1 MERGA
6 PNFFSM
12 SSKPTMPNGRQ
23 ANIDDLYSDAINLL
37 KGLIAIPSFSKEE
50 DKTAAYLEIFFQQK
64 NIKTNRYL
72 NNVWA
77 TNKYF
82 DSSKP
87 TILLNSHH
95 DTVKPN
101 KGFTLNPFEPIEK
114 EGKLY
119 GLGSNDAGGPL
130 VSLLATFVHFYEEDI
145 PFNIVVAAT
154 AEEEI
159 SGKNGIEILLPQL
172 PKIDC
177 AIVGEPTLLNM
188 AVAEKGLLVLDC
200 TAHGTAGHAA
210 RNEGVNALYIAVKDI
225 EWLSTYQFPKVSS
238 LLGPVHIAVT
248 SISTENKTHNIVPS
262 ECSFLVDIRVNE
274 LYSFEEI
281 ISVIKEN
288 IKSEI
293 HPRSIR
299 LKSSFINQ
307 DHPLVKAGIQLG
319 ISTYGSPTCSDMALM
334 PFPSLKIGPGDS
346 ARSHSADEF
355 IYVDEIRKGINTYVE
370 LLKKLFFN

>member
-1 MERGA
+1 
-6 PNFFSM
+6 M
-12 SSKPTMPNGRQ
+12 SSKPTNTE
-23 ANIDDLYSDAINLL
+23 DLYSDAINLL
-37 KGLIAIPSFSKEE
+37 KELIAIPSFSKEE
-50 DKTAAYLEIFFQQK
+50 DKTADCLEKYFQKK

-82 DSSKP
+82 DSNRP

-101 KGFTLNPFEPIEK
+101 KGYTLNPFDPIEK

-145 PFNIVVAAT
+145 PFNIVFAAT

-172 PKIDC
+172 SKIDC

-200 TAHGTAGHAA
+200 TAHGKAGHAA
-210 RNEGVNALYIAVKDI
+210 RNEGINALYIAVKDI

-299 LKSSFINQ
+299 LKPSFIKE
-307 DHPLVKAGIQLG
+307 DHPLVKAGIKLG
-319 ISTYGSPTCSDMALM
+319 VSTYGSPTCSDMALM
-334 PFPSLKIGPGDS
+334 DFPSLKIGPGDS

-355 IYVDEIRKGINTYVE
+355 IYVDEIRKGINTYVA
-370 LLKKLFFN
+370 LLKKLFLSGR

>member
-1 MERGA
+1 
-6 PNFFSM
+6 M
-12 SSKPTMPNGRQ
+12 SSKQT
-23 ANIDDLYSDAINLL
+23 NIEDLYSDAVNLL
-37 KGLIAIPSFSKEE
+37 KELIAIPSFSKEE
-50 DKTAAYLEIFFQQK
+50 DATASCLEKFFSK
-64 NIKTNRYL
+64 KKIETKRYL

-82 DSSKP
+82 DNSKP

-101 KGFTLNPFEPIEK
+101 KGYTLNPFDPIEK
-114 EGKLY
+114 DGKLF

-130 VSLLATFVHFYEEDI
+130 VSLLSTFFYFFEEEI
-145 PFNIVVAAT
+145 PFNIVFAAT

-200 TAHGTAGHAA
+200 IAHGKAGHAA
-210 RNEGVNALYIAVKDI
+210 RDEGVNALYLAMKDI
-225 EWLSTYQFPKVSS
+225 NWLSTFQFPKVSS
-238 LLGPVHIAVT
+238 LLGPVHLAVT
-248 SISTENKTHNIVPS
+248 SINTENKTHNVVPS
-262 ECSFLVDIRVNE
+262 ECSFVVDIRVNE

-281 ISVIKEN
+281 ISIIKQN
-288 IKSEI
+288 IQSEI

-299 LKSSFINQ
+299 LKTSFIND
-307 DHPLVKAGIQLG
+307 DHPLVKAGKSLG

-334 PFPSLKIGPGDS
+334 DFPSLKIGPGDS

-355 IYVDEIRKGINTYVE
+355 IYVNEIKEGIKTYIG
-370 LLKKLFFN
+370 LISNYGLQITN

>member
-1 MERGA
+1 
-6 PNFFSM
+6 M
-12 SSKPTMPNGRQ
+12 SSKQT
-23 ANIDDLYSDAINLL
+23 NIEDLYFDAVNLL
-37 KGLIAIPSFSKEE
+37 KELIAISSFSKEE
-50 DKTAAYLEIFFQQK
+50 DKTAACIENFFQQK
-64 NIKTNRYL
+64 KIKSNRYL

-77 TNKYF
+77 INKYF
-82 DSSKP
+82 DDSKS

-101 KGFTLNPFEPIEK
+101 KGYTLNPFEPVEK
-114 EGKLY
+114 DGKLY

-130 VSLLATFVHFYEEDI
+130 VSLLATFVYFFEEDI
-145 PFNIVVAAT
+145 PFNIVFAAT

-200 TAHGTAGHAA
+200 TAHGKAGHAA
-210 RNEGVNALYIAVKDI
+210 RNEGVNALYIAMKDI
-225 EWLSTYQFPKVSS
+225 NWLISFQFPKISS

-248 SISTENKTHNIVPS
+248 SVNTENKTHNIVPS

-274 LYSFEEI
+274 LYSFDKI
-281 ISVIKEN
+281 ISIIKEN

-293 HPRSIR
+293 QPRSIR
-299 LKSSFINQ
+299 LKSSFIKE
-307 DHPLVKAGIQLG
+307 DHPLVKAGTKLG
-319 ISTYGSPTCSDMALM
+319 ISTYGSPTSSDMALM
-334 PFPSLKIGPGDS
+334 NFPSLKIGPGDS
-346 ARSHSADEF
+346 ARSHITDEF
-355 IYVDEIRKGINTYVE
+355 IYVNEIKEGIKTYIE
-370 LLKKLFFN
+370 LITNYGLQITD

>member
-1 MERGA
+1 
-6 PNFFSM
+6 M
-12 SSKPTMPNGRQ
+12 SSKQ
-23 ANIDDLYSDAINLL
+23 INIENLYFEAVSLL
-37 KGLIAIPSFSKEE
+37 KELIAIPSFSKEE
-50 DKTAAYLEIFFQQK
+50 DLTADCLEEFFSKK

-82 DSSKP
+82 DK
-87 TILLNSHH
+87 TKKTLLLNSHH

-101 KGFTLNPFEPIEK
+101 KGYTLNPFEPIEK
-114 EGKLY
+114 DGKLF

-130 VSLLATFVHFYEEDI
+130 VSLIATFVHFYDADI
-145 PFNIVVAAT
+145 PFNIVFAGT

-159 SGKNGIEILLPQL
+159 SGKNGVEILFTHL

-200 TAHGTAGHAA
+200 VAHGKAGHAA

-225 EWLSTYQFPKVSS
+225 EWLSTVKFPKVSS
-238 LLGPVHIAVT
+238 LLDEVHIAVT
-248 SISTENKTHNIVPS
+248 SIYTENKTHNIVPS
-262 ECSFLVDIRVNE
+262 DCKFLVDVRVNE
-274 LYSFEEI
+274 LYTFEEI
-281 ISVIKEN
+281 LAVIKAN

-293 HPRSIR
+293 QPRSIR
-299 LKSSFINQ
+299 LKSSFIKE
-307 DHPLVKAGIQLG
+307 DHPLVIAGMKMG
-319 ISTYGSPTCSDMALM
+319 ISSYGSPTCSDMALM
-334 PFPSLKIGPGDS
+334 DFPSLKIGPGDS

-355 IYVDEIRKGINTYVE
+355 IYTGEIKKGIETYIQLIKNFSIE
-370 LLKKLFFN
+370 LMA